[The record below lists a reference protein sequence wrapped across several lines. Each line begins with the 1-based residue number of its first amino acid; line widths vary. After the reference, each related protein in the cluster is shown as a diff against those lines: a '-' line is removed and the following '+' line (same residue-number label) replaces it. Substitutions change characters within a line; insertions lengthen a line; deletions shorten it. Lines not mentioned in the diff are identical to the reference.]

1 MSQYCTQAAV
11 NGEIPNA
18 DLIALLDDD
27 DNPAPGTLNV
37 TLLNQVIANASGEI
51 DQACA
56 NIYGQQLP
64 FNPVPLSVANM
75 ALTITCYRLF
85 RRRET
90 PDEQNKWFEQYRRVR
105 DFLDEVN
112 TGDKHLDDVPTRD
125 FPQGALTGRPLVYAG
140 GIFGYGPLS
149 NSM

>member
-1 MSQYCTQAAV
+1 MSLYTTQAAV
-11 NGEIPNA
+11 NGEIPTM
-18 DLIALLDDD
+18 DLIAQLDDS
-27 DNPAPGTLNV
+27 DNPNPGQLNV
-37 TLLNQVIANASGEI
+37 ALLTQIIANASGEI

-64 FNPVPLSVANM
+64 FNPVPLSVASM

-90 PDEQNKWFEQYRRVR
+90 PDEQNKWFAQYSRVR
-105 DFLDEVN
+105 DFLDKVN
-112 TGDKHLDDVPTRD
+112 IGEMHLDDVPSRD
-125 FPQGALTGRPLVYAG
+125 YPQGALTGRPLIYSG
-140 GIFGYGPLS
+140 GIFGYGPLT

>member
-1 MSQYCTQAAV
+1 MSLYTNQAAV
-11 NGEIPNA
+11 NGEIPTS

-27 DNPAPGTLNV
+27 DNPQPGSLNA
-37 TLLNQVIANASGEI
+37 TLLNQVIANSSGEI

-90 PDEQNKWFEQYRRVR
+90 PDEKNKWFEQYRRVR

-125 FPQGALTGRPLVYAG
+125 FPQGALTGQSIIYG
-140 GIFGYGPLS
+140 GGVFGTGCLS
-149 NSM
+149 NTM

>member
-1 MSQYCTQAAV
+1 MSSYTTQAAV
-11 NGEIPNA
+11 NGEIPTA

-37 TLLNQVIANASGEI
+37 ALLNQVIANASGEV

-64 FNPVPLSVANM
+64 FSPVPLSVASM

-90 PDEQNKWFEQYRRVR
+90 PDEQNKWFAQYSRVR

-112 TGDKHLDDVPTRD
+112 TSDKHLDDVPPRD
-125 FPQGALTGRPLVYAG
+125 FPQGALTGRPTIYSG
-140 GIFGYGPLS
+140 GIFSYGPLS
-149 NSM
+149 TTM